1 MTVETRAPSVQKND
15 SRENKISCPK
25 YRNVVYCGRF
35 TSFERDTKI
44 GFTKGKRHSKGKNFD
59 AKGKNLRFLCMF
71 VLVFLCMER
80 NNPENDQMAI

>member
-1 MTVETRAPSVQKND
+1 MSLIDHRDARAICTKND

-59 AKGKNLRFLCMF
+59 AKGKNFDAKGKNLRFLCMF
-71 VLVFLCMER
+71 VLFFFWM
-80 NNPENDQMAI
+80 